1 MKDCKNMITESKEI
15 MAWTIREAL
24 KQQGKCS
31 REDWL
36 RQLDQIHGSKTG
48 LLPKKESCLTLST
61 AGS

>member
-1 MKDCKNMITESKEI
+1 MNESNNMITQSKERL
-15 MAWTIREAL
+15 AWTIREAL

-48 LLPKKESCLTLST
+48 LLPK
-61 AGS
+61 

>member
-1 MKDCKNMITESKEI
+1 MITESKEI